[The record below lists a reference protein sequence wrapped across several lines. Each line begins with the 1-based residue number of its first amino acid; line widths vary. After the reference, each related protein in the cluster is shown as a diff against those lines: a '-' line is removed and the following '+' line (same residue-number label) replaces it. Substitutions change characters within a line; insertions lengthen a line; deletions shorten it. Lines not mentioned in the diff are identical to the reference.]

1 MQLFAQ
7 AHAPKSFI
15 LRLLP
20 QMVAKGSAQQAP
32 ATLQVAPDAA
42 SGDVT
47 GKSQVQ
53 QKRQGHQVFRVLGF
67 TNVHAKGTNTLGK
80 HVLSE

>member
-15 LRLLP
+15 LRLLS
-20 QMVAKGSAQQAP
+20 QMVAKDPAQQVP

-42 SGDVT
+42 SGNVA
-47 GKSQVQ
+47 GKGQAQ
-53 QKRQGHQVFRVLGF
+53 QKRQGHQGF
-67 TNVHAKGTNTLGK
+67 L
-80 HVLSE
+80 VLSFMMFMRKGRKLWVNTC

>member
-1 MQLFAQ
+1 MQLFTQ

-20 QMVAKGSAQQAP
+20 QIVAKGPAQQVP

-42 SGDVT
+42 SDDVA

-53 QKRQGHQVFRVLGF
+53 QKRQGHQVF
-67 TNVHAKGTNTLGK
+67 
-80 HVLSE
+80 